1 MGAFHRLV
9 SGDWPHI
16 EHLRRWYPE
25 GHGRCHLSCGHCH
38 HLQLEHRRG
47 VELCHRHSTGLWP
60 RGHVGRLCPRRE
72 HPGRHPHA
80 PLAVREVEEQR
91 IRERIT
97 VIVPSRLFS
106 IHRSGAKFLS
116 VLAPGEDPTALAAR
130 DGVA

>member
-25 GHGRCHLSCGHCH
+25 GHRRCHLSCGHRH

-47 VELCHRHSTGLWP
+47 AELCHRHSTGLWP

-91 IRERIT
+91 VRERIT
-97 VIVPSRLFS
+97 LIVPSRLITHF
-106 IHRSGAKFLS
+106 
-116 VLAPGEDPTALAAR
+116 V
-130 DGVA
+130 